1 MICTYYINVA
11 QFEDD
16 KLFEEKLQLL
26 SPYRQQKVAL
36 LKNRKDK
43 NRSLGAGIALDH
55 ALETYGLKER
65 GMEYEIGEWGRPT
78 LKYYPGIYFSLS
90 HSGDY
95 AICSIGEQQVGNDIE
110 FIKEGRLKVADR
122 FFCEEEK
129 EWVYAAKNEQEIEK
143 RMFRIWT
150 IKESFLKVT
159 GRGMSLPLQDFTV
172 LMEEENRRI
181 KIRQTVEAKYFH
193 VREYDDIAGYRV
205 ALCCKETKD
214 IAYSMI
220 SVTL

>member
-1 MICTYYINVA
+1 MICTYYIDVT
-11 QFEDD
+11 QFDEDG
-16 KLFEEKLQLL
+16 LFEEKAQSL
-26 SPYRQQKVAL
+26 SPYRQQKIAL

-55 ALETYGLKER
+55 ALETYGLRER
-65 GMEYEIGEWGRPT
+65 KMEYEVGEWGRPT
-78 LKYYPGIYFSLS
+78 LKYHPDIFFSLS

-95 AICSIGEQQVGNDIE
+95 AICSIGERQIGNDIE
-110 FIKEGRLKVADR
+110 LVRGGRLNVADR

-129 EWVYAAKNEQEIEK
+129 KWMYAVADDGEIER

-172 LMEEENRRI
+172 LMEAENRRI
-181 KIRQTVEAKYFH
+181 KIEQTVEAKYFH
-193 VREYDDIAGYRV
+193 VKEYDDIEGYRA
-205 ALCCKETKD
+205 ALCCKESKD

-220 SVTL
+220 PVLM